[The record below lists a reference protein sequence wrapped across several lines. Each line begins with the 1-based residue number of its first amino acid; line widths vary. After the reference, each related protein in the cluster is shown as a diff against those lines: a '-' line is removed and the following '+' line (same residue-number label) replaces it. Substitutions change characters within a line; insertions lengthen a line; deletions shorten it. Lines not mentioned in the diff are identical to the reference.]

1 MPRDDV
7 VDALRRHLASALQ
20 MEIRHGR
27 APPLEK
33 LRVRRSQAN
42 RRPVFGKARNLA

>member
-1 MPRDDV
+1 MPRDDFI
-7 VDALRRHLASALQ
+7 DTLRPHLPPALQ
-20 MEIRHGR
+20 IEIRQGR

-42 RRPVFGKARNLA
+42 RGAVFGKARNLA